1 MNKTLVIGDLHGDV
15 ELYKKAKLQFDSHD
29 IILLGDYLDSFKYTR
44 RQQLELIE
52 LILKDIKT
60 LGEKRSI
67 QALKGNHELSYLMPE
82 RMRCS
87 GYASS
92 FGAHLIPL
100 FGDMHRLLKP
110 YILIPDFK
118 MLLTH
123 AGLSKRLL
131 PVESNCLTDINLLTM
146 WLDQQI
152 RDIDYGFVYNI
163 GIARGG
169 VDEIGGIFWCDWQW
183 DFTPIEGITQV
194 FGHTP
199 GVSIRQ
205 KSNNWNV
212 DCLQAKHEFLEI
224 GIDGSIKIIEM
235 EALVGEVDR
244 REI

>member
-1 MNKTLVIGDLHGDV
+1 MNKTLVVGDLHGNI
-15 ELYKKAKLQFDSHD
+15 ELYKEVKLQFTNHD

-60 LGEKRSI
+60 SDEKRSI

-92 FGAHLIPL
+92 FGAHLMPL

-110 YILIPDFK
+110 YILMPELKI
-118 MLLTH
+118 LLTH

-131 PVESNCLTDINLLTM
+131 PTESNCLTDMNLLTM
-146 WLDQQI
+146 WLDQQV
-152 RDIDYGFVYNI
+152 RDIDYGSVYNI
-163 GIARGG
+163 GSARGG
-169 VDEIGGIFWCDWQW
+169 VDYIGGIFWCDWDW
-183 DFTPIEGITQV
+183 DFTPIEGITQI

-199 GVSIRQ
+199 GTSIRQ
-205 KSNNWNV
+205 KEGNWNI
-212 DCLQAKHEFLEI
+212 DCLSVKKDILCI
-224 GIDGSIKIIEM
+224 DIDGKISEISI
-235 EALVGEVDR
+235 DD
-244 REI
+244 